1 MRKEQERIERDYER
15 RTGEDR
21 ETMKGEQERI
31 ERDYERRTGEDR
43 ERL

>member
-1 MRKEQERIERDYER
+1 MKEEQERIERDYER

-21 ETMKGEQERI
+21 EIMKGEQERI
-31 ERDYERRTGEDR
+31 ERDYERGTGKTR